1 MASVARYYNLDK
13 VVTEYALKH
22 KSCNLIYLGVGLE
35 TAYDRLFEK
44 LSKKVK
50 WYSIDLPKVI
60 ETRRKGFGQREN
72 ETMISSDIF
81 KMDWTLKN
89 DTHKPSIL
97 IICGVFQYFHEE
109 EIVNFIK
116 NCKDCFESAEMIFDA
131 TSKSGLKFTN
141 YFIKKTGNNALMYF
155 YVNDSQKFAKKCNV
169 SLISE
174 IPFFNDALKLL
185 KGKLNMVTT
194 ISMKVAD
201 KKRQTKFVYLSLS
214 N

>member
-1 MASVARYYNLDK
+1 
-13 VVTEYALKH
+13 
-22 KSCNLIYLGVGLE
+22 
-35 TAYDRLFEK
+35 
-44 LSKKVK
+44 
-50 WYSIDLPKVI
+50 
-60 ETRRKGFGQREN
+60 
-72 ETMISSDIF
+72 
-81 KMDWTLKN
+81 
-89 DTHKPSIL
+89 
-97 IICGVFQYFHEE
+97 
-109 EIVNFIK
+109 
-116 NCKDCFESAEMIFDA
+116 MIFDA
-131 TSKSGLKFTN
+131 TSESGLKFTN

>member
-13 VVTEYALKH
+13 VVTEYASKH
-22 KSCNLIYLGVGLE
+22 ESCNLIYLGVGLE

-44 LSKKVK
+44 ISKKVK
-50 WYSIDLPKVI
+50 WYSIDLPEVI
-60 ETRRKGFGQREN
+60 EARRKVFGQREN

-81 KMDWTLKN
+81 KMDWTSKI
-89 DTHKPSIL
+89 DTHKPSLL

-109 EIVNFIK
+109 EVVNFIK

-131 TSKSGLKFTN
+131 TNESGLKFTN

-155 YVNDSQKFAKKCNV
+155 YVNDSQKFTKKCNV

-185 KGKLNMVTT
+185 KGKLSMLTT

-201 KKRQTKFVYLSLS
+201 KKRQTKFV
-214 N
+214 